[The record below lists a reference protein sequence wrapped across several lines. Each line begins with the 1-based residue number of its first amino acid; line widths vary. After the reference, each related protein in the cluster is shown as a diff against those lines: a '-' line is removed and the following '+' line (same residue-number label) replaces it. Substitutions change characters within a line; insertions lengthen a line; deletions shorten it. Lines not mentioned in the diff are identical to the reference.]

1 MIYIIF
7 GSLIVLFALGIPI
20 VYSLGVASLI
30 SLLYLGNVPLVVIL
44 QKMWS
49 ALDNFALLAIPLF
62 VLTGGLMER
71 GGVSR
76 RIIAFAYAV
85 IGKIAGGLGFVSISS
100 SMLFAALS
108 GSSPATVAA
117 IGGMII
123 PSMKEKN
130 YDPNFAAALH
140 ASAGSIGVI
149 IPPSITM
156 IIYAVI
162 AEQSVGRLFLGGFIP
177 GILIGLALMVVCYV
191 ISKRENYP
199 REEQTSF
206 INILKTFRDAILSL
220 MVAVI
225 VMGGILSGIATATE
239 AAVLA
244 VFYAFCLSFFVY
256 RELSLK
262 DVKAVLIETIFISA
276 AVMGVMATA
285 GIFGW
290 ILVTQQVPQMIAGF
304 LMSITD
310 SPIMVFMM
318 INVVLLII
326 GTFLDTGAALII
338 FVPMLLPIAAAYGFD
353 PIHFGVVIVINLA
366 IGMATP
372 PLGICLFVACRIAKI
387 PLVNIVRPILP
398 FLAAM
403 VFVLFLVTYFPQIIL
418 FLPNLMSR

>member
-7 GSLIVLFALGIPI
+7 GSLIVLFAMGIPI

-30 SLLYLGNVPLVVIL
+30 SMLYLGNVPLVVIL

-162 AEQSVGRLFLGGFIP
+162 AEQSVGRLFLGGYIP
-177 GILIGLALMVVCYV
+177 GILIGLSLMVVCYV

-353 PIHFGVVIVINLA
+353 PIHFGVVTVINLA

-398 FLAAM
+398 FLGAM
-403 VFVLFLVTYFPQIIL
+403 ILVLFLVTYFPQIIL

>member
-1 MIYIIF
+1 MILVIF
-7 GSLIVLFALGIPI
+7 GTLIALFLLGTPI
-20 VYSLGVASLI
+20 VYSLGISSLVALM
-30 SLLYLGNVPLVVIL
+30 YLGNVPLIVIV

-49 ALDNFALLAIPLF
+49 AVDNFALLAIPLF
-62 VLTGGLMER
+62 VLTGGLMEK
-71 GGVSR
+71 GGVSK

-85 IGKIAGGLGFVSISS
+85 VGKITGGLGFVSISS

-162 AEQSVGRLFLGGFIP
+162 AEESVGRLFLGGFIP
-177 GILIGLALMVVCYV
+177 GILIGLALMVVCYI
-191 ISKRENYP
+191 ISKKKNYP
-199 REEQTSF
+199 KEEQTSWV
-206 INILKTFRDAILSL
+206 NIFKTFKDAILSL

-244 VFYAFCLSFFVY
+244 VVYAFILSFFIY
-256 RELSLK
+256 KELTLSHVK
-262 DVKAVLIETIFISA
+262 DVLVETVFITA

-285 GIFGW
+285 GVFGW
-290 ILVTQQVPQMIAGF
+290 ILVTQQVPQIIAGF
-304 LMSITD
+304 IMNITD
-310 SPIMVFMM
+310 SPILVFMM
-318 INVVLLII
+318 INVVLLLI

-338 FVPMLLPIAAAYGFD
+338 FVPMLIPIAQAFGFD
-353 PIHFGVVIVINLA
+353 PIHFGVVTVVNLA

-387 PLVNIVRPILP
+387 PLVKIIKPIMP

-403 VFVLFLVTYFPQIIL
+403 IAVLFLITYVPEIVL
-418 FLPNLMSR
+418 FLPNLFAK

>member
-7 GSLIVLFALGIPI
+7 VSLIVLFALGMPI

-30 SLLYLGNVPLVVIL
+30 SLFYLGNVPLVIIL

-62 VLTGGLMER
+62 VLTGGLMEK

-177 GILIGLALMVVCYV
+177 GILIGLALMVVCYI

-199 REEQTSF
+199 REEQTSL
-206 INILKTFRDAILSL
+206 INILKTFKDAILSL

-262 DVKAVLIETIFISA
+262 DVKDVLIETIFISA

-290 ILVTQQVPQMIAGF
+290 ILVTQQVPQMIAGL

-353 PIHFGVVIVINLA
+353 PIHFGVVTVINLA

-403 VFVLFLVTYFPQIIL
+403 IFVLFLVTYFPQIIL
-418 FLPNLMSR
+418 LLPNLMAR

>member
-1 MIYIIF
+1 MIFLIF
-7 GSLIVLFALGIPI
+7 ASLAVLFVLGAPI
-20 VYSLGVASLI
+20 IYSLGVASLI
-30 SLLYLGNVPLVVIL
+30 SLLFLGNVPLVVIL

-49 ALDNFALLAIPLF
+49 AVDNFALLAIPLF
-62 VLTGGLMER
+62 VLTGGLMEK

-76 RIIAFAYAV
+76 RIIAFAYAI
-85 IGKIAGGLGFVSISS
+85 IGKVAGGLGFVSISS

-123 PSMKEKN
+123 PSMKQKN

-162 AEQSVGRLFLGGFIP
+162 AEQSVGRLFLGGFAP
-177 GILIGLALMVVCYV
+177 GILIGLSLMVVCYI
-191 ISKRENYP
+191 ISKKRNYP
-199 REEQTSF
+199 REEQTSW
-206 INILKTFRDAILSL
+206 INILKTFKDAVLSL

-244 VFYAFCLSFFVY
+244 VFYAFFLSFFVY
-256 RELSLK
+256 KELTIK
-262 DVKAVLIETIFISA
+262 DVKDVLVETVFITA

-290 ILVTQQVPQMIAGF
+290 ILVTQQVPQMIANYIMTITDNPLMVF
-304 LMSITD
+304 LM
-310 SPIMVFMM
+310 
-318 INVVLLII
+318 INIVLLII

-338 FVPMLLPIAAAYGFD
+338 FVPMLIPIAQAYGFD
-353 PIHFGVVIVINLA
+353 PIHFGVVTVINLA

-387 PLVNIVRPILP
+387 PLVSIVRPILP

-403 VFVLFLVTYFPQIIL
+403 IFVLFLVTYVPQIIL
-418 FLPNLMSR
+418 FLPNLMGR

>member
-7 GSLIVLFALGIPI
+7 GSLIVLFAMGIPI

-162 AEQSVGRLFLGGFIP
+162 AEQSVGRLFLGGYIP
-177 GILIGLALMVVCYV
+177 GILIGLSLMVVCYI

-199 REEQTSF
+199 REEQTSL
-206 INILKTFRDAILSL
+206 INILKTFKDAILSL

-256 RELSLK
+256 KELSLK

-353 PIHFGVVIVINLA
+353 PIHFGVVTVINLA

-398 FLAAM
+398 FLGAM
-403 VFVLFLVTYFPQIIL
+403 ILVLFLVTYFPQIIL

>member
-30 SLLYLGNVPLVVIL
+30 SLLYLGNVPLVVIM

-403 VFVLFLVTYFPQIIL
+403 IFVLFLVTYFPQIIL

>member
-177 GILIGLALMVVCYV
+177 GILIGLALMVVCYI

-199 REEQTSF
+199 REEQTSL
-206 INILKTFRDAILSL
+206 INILKTFKDAILSL

-256 RELSLK
+256 KELSLK
-262 DVKAVLIETIFISA
+262 DVKDVLIETIFISA

-353 PIHFGVVIVINLA
+353 PIHFGVVTVINLA

-398 FLAAM
+398 FLGAM
-403 VFVLFLVTYFPQIIL
+403 ILVLFLVTYFPQIIL